1 MPVFVLCVWHC
12 SKGAVSLSCC
22 VSNLLPPQ
30 GMWVRWC
37 PHHPHHHPDHHPL
50 QSHLVQL
57 KEEMFH
63 CCGAAPPPQV
73 QYPCAADSSP
83 RFHGLL
89 LLLTL
94 FFGENGLDWL
104 GGRMSRP
111 SWWRK
116 CQGGARG
123 EAQSPEGMEGAA
135 LAAPGGLAGRRG
147 CDLPVPPQEPPPS
160 TPGAFGALFGSCFGK
175 VGAAWRGVQ
184 LFTQRR
190 HRVLRTFQT
199 LLPVTAFTCKVLMA
213 PWEEKRKPESPG
225 CAWNCSLSITEN
237 YPGKQGHRK
246 LGRAGC
252 SGWKAWGRWWKFTF
266 SPLSKL
272 VQLPSQT
279 RVRIHH
285 PFPWQQVLWKQ
296 TINLSPC
303 AFFFFNLIPAF
314 AGAAPQPG
322 RAILRLC
329 T

>member
-160 TPGAFGALFGSCFGK
+160 TPGAFGALFGSLLWEGWSSLERGPAVHAAKAQSAENIPNSSPSHCLYLQ
-175 VGAAWRGVQ
+175 GADGSLRGEKETWEPWLCLE
-184 LFTQRR
+184 LFFIH
-190 HRVLRTFQT
+190 HRELSRETGPQETGQSRMQWMESLGQMMEVHLQSLEQT
-199 LLPVTAFTCKVLMA
+199 GPA
-213 PWEEKRKPESPG
+213 
-225 CAWNCSLSITEN
+225 SIPNEGQD
-237 YPGKQGHRK
+237 P
-246 LGRAGC
+246 
-252 SGWKAWGRWWKFTF
+252 
-266 SPLSKL
+266 SPLPL
-272 VQLPSQT
+272 
-279 RVRIHH
+279 
-285 PFPWQQVLWKQ
+285 
-296 TINLSPC
+296 
-303 AFFFFNLIPAF
+303 A
-314 AGAAPQPG
+314 AGAVKTNHQP
-322 RAILRLC
+322 LPLC
-329 T
+329 IFLF